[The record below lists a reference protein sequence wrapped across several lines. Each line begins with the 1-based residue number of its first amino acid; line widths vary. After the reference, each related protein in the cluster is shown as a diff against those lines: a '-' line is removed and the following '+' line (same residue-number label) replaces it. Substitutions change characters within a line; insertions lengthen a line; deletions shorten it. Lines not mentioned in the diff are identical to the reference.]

1 MIEAMRILKASGLKP
16 RRTIRMGLWTGEEQ
30 GLLGSR
36 AYVTKHFA
44 DRADI
49 ERCSF
54 RAVCRRSQPRPKR
67 LSVPRSR
74 EPTVRRSA
82 PSRPLLPSPGQNS
95 SRNLFGRH
103 PDLSWPTNGALES
116 LRGIVL
122 S

>member
-30 GLLGSR
+30 GLLGSL